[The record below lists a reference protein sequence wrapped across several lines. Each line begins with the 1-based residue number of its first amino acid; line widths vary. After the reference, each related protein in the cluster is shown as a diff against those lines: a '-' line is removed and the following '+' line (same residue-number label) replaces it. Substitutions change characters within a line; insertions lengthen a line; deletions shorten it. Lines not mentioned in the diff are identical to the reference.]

1 MRRCDCV
8 EDDDEDG
15 YTHIYIYIYIR
26 ITYLDDHM
34 FLQMGVFGFEISFSL
49 LVIPSHIAN
58 EM

>member
-1 MRRCDCV
+1 MLRMMMRMD
-8 EDDDEDG
+8 
-15 YTHIYIYIYIR
+15 THIYIYIYIR
-26 ITYLDDHM
+26 ITFLDDHM